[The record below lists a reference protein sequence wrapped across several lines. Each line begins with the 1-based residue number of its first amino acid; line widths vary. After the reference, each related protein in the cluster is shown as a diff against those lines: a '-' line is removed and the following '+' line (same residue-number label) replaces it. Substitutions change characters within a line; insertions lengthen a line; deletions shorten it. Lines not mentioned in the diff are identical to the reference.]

1 MICSPGQHSWRLRM
15 GQGLTTPFAHNQLPP
30 SCRSTLRGLFK
41 SEWNVCNVD
50 ITVLKARS
58 KTTQHH
64 QEVVKYGPYMKIAL
78 RSLRHLQI
86 DSTNTMAKRAH
97 RPWCIFPKNSQAT
110 CKCTELFGAV
120 ASAATCDSPNVSQL
134 DTAQHPTAFDMI
146 KWWKKSEVQD
156 FQTQTPSNF
165 HSMCW
170 NNLVSPLQRQ
180 LFFWLRKN
188 RWSGYIYE
196 LQHGGVCIKEN
207 WHLHIRM
214 LGRSILANDPAT
226 QS

>member
-1 MICSPGQHSWRLRM
+1 MLTRSTFLKIKDGTR
-15 GQGLTTPFAHNQLPP
+15 LTTPFAHNQLPP

-120 ASAATCDSPNVSQL
+120 ASAATCDGPNVSQL

-146 KWWKKSEVQD
+146 KWWKKVRSPRFSNSNP
-156 FQTQTPSNF
+156 FQLPF
-165 HSMCW
+165 HV
-170 NNLVSPLQRQ
+170 LKQPGVTFTKAT
-180 LFFWLRKN
+180 FFLLRKN